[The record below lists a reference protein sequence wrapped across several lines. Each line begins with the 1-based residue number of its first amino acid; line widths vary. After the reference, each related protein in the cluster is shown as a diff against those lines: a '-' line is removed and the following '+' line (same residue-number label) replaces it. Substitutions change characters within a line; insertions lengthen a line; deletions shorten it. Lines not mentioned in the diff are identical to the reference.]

1 MLVSERELS
10 QTVYEMATA
19 LGWKCYR
26 TWLSLHSAA
35 GFPDLVAVHP
45 GQKRVLYSEFKRE
58 GAKPRANQQAW
69 LDALRE
75 AGQEVYLWRPSDLLN
90 GTIEA
95 VLRADCTTGAF
106 AFQDATT
113 STMDG

>member
-1 MLVSERELS
+1 MTAMLVNERELS

-45 GQKRVLYSEFKRE
+45 GQRRVLYVEVKRE
-58 GAKPRANQQAW
+58 GAKPRANQEAW
-69 LDALRE
+69 LTALSD
-75 AGQEVYLWRPSDLLN
+75 AGQEALIWRPSDLLN
-90 GTIEA
+90 GTIER
-95 VLRADCTTGAF
+95 VLRG
-106 AFQDATT
+106 
-113 STMDG
+113 G